1 MTWVRSRIAGGFFW
15 RPFYRYFVFRK
26 SARKLDLFRK
36 FVFIMLHSVRA
47 ADVAATREKST
58 ESQVDAGRD
67 FRISKIERDLA
78 GAADTGNEID
88 SRFSNGKL
96 TYIGIKSMRSRPER
110 EPSELR
116 SFSCFQTVK
125 VDAFGIVRGLCF
137 RTFQLLVRQGR
148 LLEAQIYIG
157 RSWELDSDLSEGSKG
172 NRPCG

>member
-110 EPSELR
+110 ERR
-116 SFSCFQTVK
+116 SFSELF
-125 VDAFGIVRGLCF
+125 
-137 RTFQLLVRQGR
+137 LLSDGQGR
-148 LLEAQIYIG
+148 RFRD
-157 RSWELDSDLSEGSKG
+157 RSRSLFSDFPASGASRSFARGADLY
-172 NRPCG
+172 R